1 MPLAPQSQTSI
12 VNAALTRLGSTER
25 VTSIDGGAT
34 VAKPA
39 SALWDQLLR
48 DALTYPWNFATRT
61 ARLNPTV
68 VADKRGYARAFT
80 LPADCL
86 RWLPPVP
93 EDDAVEAGAWFEGVQ
108 EGRLILTD
116 AGAPL
121 RVRYISSSVADD
133 PAQWPADF
141 AEAFSL
147 QLAWDMAEPLT
158 ASQGIKDRLEVRA
171 KEAWAKA
178 KRHDAAT
185 SPRTGREAVTV
196 RSSWLQAMHRPYNY
210 RGR

>member
-1 MPLAPQSQTSI
+1 MPLATPSQTSI
-12 VNAALTRLGSTER
+12 VNAALARLGSTDR
-25 VTSIDGGAT
+25 VTSIDSAST
-34 VAKPA
+34 VAKA
-39 SALWDQLLR
+39 AAALWDQLLR

-68 VADKRGYARAFT
+68 VTDKRGYARAYT

-93 EDDAVEAGAWFEGVQ
+93 EDDFVEAGAWFEGVQ
-108 EGRLILTD
+108 EGNLILTD

-121 RVRYISSSVADD
+121 RVRFVSSAVADD
-133 PAQWPADF
+133 PGKWPADF
-141 AEAFSL
+141 IEAFSL
-147 QLAWDMAEPLT
+147 QLAWDMAEAVT
-158 ASQGIKDRLEVRA
+158 GSQGIKDRLEVRA

-178 KRHDAAT
+178 KRHDASA
-185 SPRTGREAVTV
+185 SPRGGREAVTV
-196 RSSWLQAMHRPYNY
+196 RSTWLGAMHRPYNY